1 MSHPE
6 LSGKD
11 MKEFMEKSLTQMC
24 QQLTNVVDDRFAH
37 LKRGL
42 SADNS
47 ATLETFTNKK
57 ARLEKP
63 QFKSKGNEQQYN
75 HQLGVLDTVE
85 SATTALE
92 HQDIDKAISF
102 LQEGKV
108 AIEARMKLIKLA
120 DTSDHGWQTVAEYMT
135 NELADNS
142 DDEKRIDRAEKT
154 AEKKAK
160 KAKASKTSKSR
171 PFQGYPNRIPY
182 RNSMASRRPV
192 FPDHNGPSGNAIGPC
207 YKLSVASM
215 YIALCFVLE
224 SQHYRSTAVIR
235 LLCSYLE
242 RLSSN
247 KHKVLQA
254 TC

>member
-1 MSHPE
+1 
-6 LSGKD
+6 

-24 QQLTNVVDDRFAH
+24 QQLTNVVDDRLAH
-37 LKRGL
+37 LKREL

-47 ATLETFTNKK
+47 ATLETFANKK

-63 QFKSKGNEQQYN
+63 QFKSKGNEPQCN

-102 LQEGKV
+102 LQE
-108 AIEARMKLIKLA
+108 
-120 DTSDHGWQTVAEYMT
+120 AEYMT

-171 PFQGYPNRIPY
+171 PFQGYPNL
-182 RNSMASRRPV
+182 

-207 YKLSVASM
+207 YNVYSTGHLQRNCNMCPPRPAS
-215 YIALCFVLE
+215 
-224 SQHYRSTAVIR
+224 
-235 LLCSYLE
+235 
-242 RLSSN
+242 SS
-247 KHKVLQA
+247 
-254 TC
+254 